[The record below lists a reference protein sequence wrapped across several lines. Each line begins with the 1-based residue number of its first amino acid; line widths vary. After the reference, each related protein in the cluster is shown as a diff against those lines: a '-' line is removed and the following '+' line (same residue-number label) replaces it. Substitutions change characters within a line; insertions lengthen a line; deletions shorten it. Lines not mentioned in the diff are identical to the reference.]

1 MYLLLFC
8 LWLVWNGSV
17 TWEIVLFGLA
27 ITAVLGLF
35 AYLLFGYTV
44 KKDLQFLKRVPLFL
58 VYVPVLIFEI
68 IRSSIAVM
76 GLILSPKKRVR
87 KSLVVFDTDLKTRF
101 GQYVLANSI
110 TLTPGTITVRAENG
124 RFTVHCLNRE
134 MIEGITGGL
143 LYKLVRKMEAM

>member
-17 TWEIVLFGLA
+17 TWEIVLFGFMIVA
-27 ITAVLGLF
+27 ALGLLIF
-35 AYLLFGYTV
+35 LLFGYTP
-44 KKDLQFLKRVPLFL
+44 KKDLRFLKRVPLFL
-58 VYVPVLIFEI
+58 LYIPVLIFEI

-76 GLILSPKKRVR
+76 WLILCPGKRVQ

-101 GQYVLANSI
+101 GQFVLANSI

-134 MIEGITGGL
+134 MIEGITDGL
-143 LYKLVRKMEAM
+143 LYRLVRKMEA